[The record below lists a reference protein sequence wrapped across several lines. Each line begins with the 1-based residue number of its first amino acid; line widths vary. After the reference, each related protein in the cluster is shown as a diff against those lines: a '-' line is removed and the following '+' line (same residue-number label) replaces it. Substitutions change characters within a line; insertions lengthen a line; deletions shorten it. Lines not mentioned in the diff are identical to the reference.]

1 MARTLGDS
9 PSPAHG
15 RQRAIVRLLLRS
27 RARSGRVHALR
38 RALWP
43 ARFMIGASTGP

>member
-1 MARTLGDS
+1 MARTLGAS
-9 PSPAHG
+9 PSPAPG
-15 RQRAIVRLLLRS
+15 RQRTIVRLLLQS

-43 ARFMIGASTGP
+43 AGFMIGASTGP